1 MKKRA
6 KPVGKKAAR
15 KPAAK
20 KPTAKSGAAP
30 KRKPPAQKPAPSR
43 PAATSRGTAP
53 ADRAAVEAAR
63 YTPGPVQSTGW
74 PPFRYPPQ

>member
-6 KPVGKKAAR
+6 KPVGKKAAKKSATK

-20 KPTAKSGAAP
+20 SLPASSKRAQAAKAP
-30 KRKPPAQKPAPSR
+30 PPR
-43 PAATSRGTAP
+43 PATVARGPATP
-53 ADRAAVEAAR
+53 DRVTVEAAR
-63 YTPGPVQSTGW
+63 YTPRPVQSTGW